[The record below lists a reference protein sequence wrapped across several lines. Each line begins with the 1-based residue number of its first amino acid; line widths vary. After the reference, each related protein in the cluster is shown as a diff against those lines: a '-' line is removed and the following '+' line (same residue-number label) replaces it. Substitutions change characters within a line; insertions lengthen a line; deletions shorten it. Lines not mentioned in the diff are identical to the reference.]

1 MNLFGIFYENIA
13 TNLAKHPNVHW
24 KSNSERVSIGIAVL
38 FSFLRIMKTKLKTI
52 GGREYR
58 VLGSTTESERGRV
71 VFQSFT
77 VGNGKVTIENGKVT
91 HPDGTVTDWAGKI
104 IEENAEPIY
113 GE

>member
-1 MNLFGIFYENIA
+1 
-13 TNLAKHPNVHW
+13 
-24 KSNSERVSIGIAVL
+24 
-38 FSFLRIMKTKLKTI
+38 MKTKLKTI

-104 IEENAEPIY
+104 IEENAKLSHEE
-113 GE
+113 GGKEQL

>member
-1 MNLFGIFYENIA
+1 
-13 TNLAKHPNVHW
+13 
-24 KSNSERVSIGIAVL
+24 
-38 FSFLRIMKTKLKTI
+38 MKTKLKTI

-71 VFQSFT
+71 VFQSYT

-104 IEENAEPIY
+104 IEEHAESIHP
-113 GE
+113 ESKP